1 MRTLEAWRVL
11 GLPSTPT
18 VEAVKQAYRGLAKS
32 LHPDAAGGTAKPAAF
47 ARLTEAY
54 EVALSEASAANRH
67 GATRSRQSSPPPPRQ
82 RSAPRRD
89 AAPRD
94 PEARG
99 ARPRATPGS
108 TTYDG
113 AGPEDGD
120 QPWDGAEWVG
130 ADSGTYWRV
139 NPKEYADPRK
149 HGAEYRARG
158 KRPVRRDRSEQ
169 RVSPTEAAYVTE
181 EERGLAPVRWPS
193 TVWRLFYALAGWL
206 PWLALPMSPLAIGV
220 ELLLLGLFLQE
231 WLWRG
236 QTLGK
241 RIFILRTVDHAT
253 QATPTFM
260 ACLLRSFWK
269 AAFVT
274 LYNPLTIV
282 IGLIN
287 FHVPLFRYD
296 RRSWHDMLSRTY
308 VIDAK
313 QNRTQQ
319 G

>member
-1 MRTLEAWRVL
+1 MPQARMRALEAWRVL
-11 GLPSTPT
+11 GLPSAPT

-67 GATRSRQSSPPPPRQ
+67 GATRSRPSSPPPPRQ

-89 AAPRD
+89 AAPRE

-99 ARPRATPGS
+99 TRPRATPGS

-169 RVSPTEAAYVTE
+169 RVSPSEAAYATQ
-181 EERGLAPVRWPS
+181 EERALTSDRWPS
-193 TVWRLFYALAGWL
+193 MAFRLFYALVGCL
-206 PWLALPMSPLAIGV
+206 PWLALQMSPLTISA
-220 ELLLLGLFLQE
+220 ELLLLGLFLLAPRAAWAAAHGTAALLLVAAA
-231 WLWRG
+231 WL
-236 QTLGK
+236 TLG
-241 RIFILRTVDHAT
+241 L
-253 QATPTFM
+253 
-260 ACLLRSFWK
+260 
-269 AAFVT
+269 
-274 LYNPLTIV
+274 
-282 IGLIN
+282 IGL
-287 FHVPLFRYD
+287 PLPGAGD
-296 RRSWHDMLSRTY
+296 
-308 VIDAK
+308 
-313 QNRTQQ
+313 TQLLA
-319 G
+319 GAIWAAVYLLGALLAAAGRLRARPWLTPHAG

>member
-1 MRTLEAWRVL
+1 MPQARMRTLEAWRVL
-11 GLPSTPT
+11 GLPSAPT

-67 GATRSRQSSPPPPRQ
+67 GATRSRPSSPPPPRQ
-82 RSAPRRD
+82 RSAPQRE
-89 AAPRD
+89 AAPRE

-99 ARPRATPGS
+99 TRPRATPGS

-169 RVSPTEAAYVTE
+169 RSSQVGAAYATE
-181 EERGLAPVRWPS
+181 EGRALAPDRWPS
-193 TVWRLFYALAGWL
+193 MAFRLFYALVGCL
-206 PWLALPMSPLAIGV
+206 PWLALRMSPLTIGA
-220 ELLLLGLFLQE
+220 ELLLLGLFLLVPRAAWAAAHGTAALLLVAAA
-231 WLWRG
+231 WL
-236 QTLGK
+236 TLG
-241 RIFILRTVDHAT
+241 L
-253 QATPTFM
+253 
-260 ACLLRSFWK
+260 
-269 AAFVT
+269 
-274 LYNPLTIV
+274 
-282 IGLIN
+282 IGL
-287 FHVPLFRYD
+287 PLPGSGD
-296 RRSWHDMLSRTY
+296 
-308 VIDAK
+308 
-313 QNRTQQ
+313 TQLLA
-319 G
+319 GAIWAAIYLLGALLAAAGRLRARPWLTPHAG

>member
-11 GLPSTPT
+11 GLPSAPT

-67 GATRSRQSSPPPPRQ
+67 GATRSRPSSPPPPPRQ
-82 RSAPRRD
+82 RSAPQRD
-89 AAPRD
+89 AAPRE

-99 ARPRATPGS
+99 TRPRATPGS

-169 RVSPTEAAYVTE
+169 RSSQVGAAYATE
-181 EERGLAPVRWPS
+181 EGRALTLDRWPS
-193 TVWRLFYALAGWL
+193 MAFRLFYALVGCL
-206 PWLALPMSPLAIGV
+206 PWLALQMSPLTISA
-220 ELLLLGLFLQE
+220 ELLLLGLFLLVPRAAWAAAHGTAALLLVAAA
-231 WLWRG
+231 WL
-236 QTLGK
+236 TLG
-241 RIFILRTVDHAT
+241 L
-253 QATPTFM
+253 
-260 ACLLRSFWK
+260 
-269 AAFVT
+269 
-274 LYNPLTIV
+274 
-282 IGLIN
+282 IGL
-287 FHVPLFRYD
+287 PLPGSGD
-296 RRSWHDMLSRTY
+296 
-308 VIDAK
+308 
-313 QNRTQQ
+313 TQLLA
-319 G
+319 GAIWAAVYLLGALLAAAGRLRARPWLTPHAG

>member
-11 GLPSTPT
+11 GLPSAPT

-54 EVALSEASAANRH
+54 EVALNEASAANRH
-67 GATRSRQSSPPPPRQ
+67 GETKPKPSSPPPPRQ

-89 AAPRD
+89 AAPRE
-94 PEARG
+94 PEAHG
-99 ARPRATPGS
+99 ARLRATPGS

-169 RVSPTEAAYVTE
+169 RSSQVGAVYATE
-181 EERGLAPVRWPS
+181 EGRALTPDRWPS
-193 TVWRLFYALAGWL
+193 MAFRLFYALVGCL
-206 PWLALPMSPLAIGV
+206 PWLALRMSPLTISA
-220 ELLLLGLFLQE
+220 ELLLLGLLLLVPRAAWAAAHGTAALLLVAAA
-231 WLWRG
+231 WL
-236 QTLGK
+236 TLG
-241 RIFILRTVDHAT
+241 L
-253 QATPTFM
+253 
-260 ACLLRSFWK
+260 
-269 AAFVT
+269 
-274 LYNPLTIV
+274 
-282 IGLIN
+282 IGL
-287 FHVPLFRYD
+287 PLPG
-296 RRSWHDMLSRTY
+296 SG
-308 VIDAK
+308 DA
-313 QNRTQQ
+313 QLLAGAIWAAVYLLGALLAAAGRLRARPWLTPHA

>member
-1 MRTLEAWRVL
+1 MPQARMRTLEAWRVL
-11 GLPSTPT
+11 GLPSAPT

-54 EVALSEASAANRH
+54 EVALNEASAANRH
-67 GATRSRQSSPPPPRQ
+67 GETKPKPSSPPPPRQ

-89 AAPRD
+89 AAPRE
-94 PEARG
+94 PEAHG
-99 ARPRATPGS
+99 ARLRATPGS

-169 RVSPTEAAYVTE
+169 RSSHVGAAYATE
-181 EERGLAPVRWPS
+181 EGRALAPDRWPS
-193 TVWRLFYALAGWL
+193 MAFRLFYALVGCL
-206 PWLALPMSPLAIGV
+206 PWLALRMSPLTISA
-220 ELLLLGLFLQE
+220 ELLLLGLLLLVPRAAWAAAHGTAALLLVAAA
-231 WLWRG
+231 WL
-236 QTLGK
+236 TLG
-241 RIFILRTVDHAT
+241 L
-253 QATPTFM
+253 
-260 ACLLRSFWK
+260 
-269 AAFVT
+269 
-274 LYNPLTIV
+274 
-282 IGLIN
+282 IGL
-287 FHVPLFRYD
+287 PLPG
-296 RRSWHDMLSRTY
+296 SG
-308 VIDAK
+308 DA
-313 QNRTQQ
+313 QLLAGAIWAAVYLLGALLAAAGRLRARPWLTPHA

>member
-1 MRTLEAWRVL
+1 MPQARMRTLEAWRVL

-67 GATRSRQSSPPPPRQ
+67 GATRSRPSSPPPPRQ

-89 AAPRD
+89 AAPRE

-99 ARPRATPGS
+99 TRPRATPGS

-220 ELLLLGLFLQE
+220 ELLLLGLFLLVPRVAWAAAHGTAALLMVAAA
-231 WLWRG
+231 WL
-236 QTLGK
+236 
-241 RIFILRTVDHAT
+241 
-253 QATPTFM
+253 
-260 ACLLRSFWK
+260 
-269 AAFVT
+269 AFG
-274 LYNPLTIV
+274 L
-282 IGLIN
+282 IGL
-287 FHVPLFRYD
+287 PLPGSDETQLLAGAICAALYLLGALLAAAGRFRA
-296 RRSWHDMLSRTY
+296 RPWHTPH
-308 VIDAK
+308 A
-313 QNRTQQ
+313 

>member
-1 MRTLEAWRVL
+1 MHALEAWRVL
-11 GLPSTPT
+11 GLPSAPT

-67 GATRSRQSSPPPPRQ
+67 GATRSRQSSPPPPPPPRQ

-89 AAPRD
+89 AAPRE

-99 ARPRATPGS
+99 TRPRATPGS

-169 RVSPTEAAYVTE
+169 RVSPSEAAYATQ
-181 EERGLAPVRWPS
+181 EERALTSDRWPS
-193 TVWRLFYALAGWL
+193 MAFRLFYALVGCL
-206 PWLALPMSPLAIGV
+206 PWLALQMSPLTISA
-220 ELLLLGLFLQE
+220 ELLLLGLFLLAPRAAWAAAHGTAALLLVAAA
-231 WLWRG
+231 WL
-236 QTLGK
+236 TLG
-241 RIFILRTVDHAT
+241 L
-253 QATPTFM
+253 
-260 ACLLRSFWK
+260 
-269 AAFVT
+269 
-274 LYNPLTIV
+274 
-282 IGLIN
+282 IGL
-287 FHVPLFRYD
+287 PLPGAGD
-296 RRSWHDMLSRTY
+296 
-308 VIDAK
+308 
-313 QNRTQQ
+313 TQLLA
-319 G
+319 GAIWAAVYLLGALLAAAGRLRARPWLTPHAG

>member
-11 GLPSTPT
+11 GLPSAPT

-54 EVALSEASAANRH
+54 EVALNEASAANRH
-67 GATRSRQSSPPPPRQ
+67 GETKPKPSSPPPPRQ

-89 AAPRD
+89 AAPRE
-94 PEARG
+94 PEAHG
-99 ARPRATPGS
+99 ARLRATPGS

-113 AGPEDGD
+113 AGPEDSD

-169 RVSPTEAAYVTE
+169 RSSQAGAAYATE
-181 EERGLAPVRWPS
+181 EERALVLERWPS
-193 TVWRLFYALAGWL
+193 MVWRLFYALVGSL
-206 PWLALPMSPLAIGV
+206 PWLALPMSPLTAGV
-220 ELLLLGLFLQE
+220 ELLLLGLFILTPRAAWVAAHGTAVLLLVAAV
-231 WLWRG
+231 WLA
-236 QTLGK
+236 LG
-241 RIFILRTVDHAT
+241 L
-253 QATPTFM
+253 
-260 ACLLRSFWK
+260 
-269 AAFVT
+269 
-274 LYNPLTIV
+274 
-282 IGLIN
+282 IGL
-287 FHVPLFRYD
+287 PLPGGGD
-296 RRSWHDMLSRTY
+296 
-308 VIDAK
+308 
-313 QNRTQQ
+313 TQLIA
-319 G
+319 GAIWAALYLLGALLAAAGRLRARPWLTPHAG

>member
-11 GLPSTPT
+11 GLPSAPT

-67 GATRSRQSSPPPPRQ
+67 GEPRFRPSSPPPPRQ

-89 AAPRD
+89 AAPRE
-94 PEARG
+94 PEAHG

-169 RVSPTEAAYVTE
+169 RSSQVGAAYATE
-181 EERGLAPVRWPS
+181 EGRALTSDRWPS
-193 TVWRLFYALAGWL
+193 MAFRLFYALVGCL
-206 PWLALPMSPLAIGV
+206 PWLALQMSPLTISA
-220 ELLLLGLFLQE
+220 ELLLLGLFLLVPRAAWAAAHGTAALLLVAAA
-231 WLWRG
+231 WL
-236 QTLGK
+236 TLG
-241 RIFILRTVDHAT
+241 L
-253 QATPTFM
+253 
-260 ACLLRSFWK
+260 
-269 AAFVT
+269 
-274 LYNPLTIV
+274 
-282 IGLIN
+282 IGL
-287 FHVPLFRYD
+287 PPPGAGDTQLFAGAIWAAVYLLGALLAAAGRL
-296 RRSWHDMLSRTY
+296 RARPWLTPH
-308 VIDAK
+308 A
-313 QNRTQQ
+313 

>member
-11 GLPSTPT
+11 GLPSAPT

-67 GATRSRQSSPPPPRQ
+67 GEPRLRSSSPPPPRQ

-89 AAPRD
+89 AAPRE
-94 PEARG
+94 PEAHG
-99 ARPRATPGS
+99 ARLRATPGS

-169 RVSPTEAAYVTE
+169 RSSQDGAAYATE
-181 EERGLAPVRWPS
+181 EGPALAPDRWPS
-193 TVWRLFYALAGWL
+193 MSFRLFYALVGCL
-206 PWLALPMSPLAIGV
+206 PWLALRMSPLTIAA
-220 ELLLLGLFLQE
+220 ELLLLGLFLLVPRAAWAAAHGTAALLLVAAA
-231 WLWRG
+231 WL
-236 QTLGK
+236 TLG
-241 RIFILRTVDHAT
+241 L
-253 QATPTFM
+253 
-260 ACLLRSFWK
+260 
-269 AAFVT
+269 
-274 LYNPLTIV
+274 
-282 IGLIN
+282 IGL
-287 FHVPLFRYD
+287 PLPGSGD
-296 RRSWHDMLSRTY
+296 
-308 VIDAK
+308 
-313 QNRTQQ
+313 TQLLA
-319 G
+319 GAIWAAIYLLGALLAAAGRLRARPWLTPHAG

>member
-1 MRTLEAWRVL
+1 MPQARLRTLEAWRIL
-11 GLPSTPT
+11 GVPSTPT
-18 VEAVKQAYRGLAKS
+18 VEEVKQAYRGLAKS

-67 GATRSRQSSPPPPRQ
+67 GATRSRPSSPPPPPRQ
-82 RSAPRRD
+82 RSAPQRD
-89 AAPRD
+89 AAPRE

-99 ARPRATPGS
+99 TRPRATPGS

-169 RVSPTEAAYVTE
+169 RSSQVGAAYATE
-181 EERGLAPVRWPS
+181 EGRALTSDRWPS
-193 TVWRLFYALAGWL
+193 MAFRLFYALVGCL
-206 PWLALPMSPLAIGV
+206 PWLALRMSPLTISA
-220 ELLLLGLFLQE
+220 ELLLLGLLLLVPRAAWAAAHGTAALLLVAAA
-231 WLWRG
+231 WL
-236 QTLGK
+236 TLG
-241 RIFILRTVDHAT
+241 L
-253 QATPTFM
+253 
-260 ACLLRSFWK
+260 
-269 AAFVT
+269 
-274 LYNPLTIV
+274 
-282 IGLIN
+282 IGL
-287 FHVPLFRYD
+287 PLPG
-296 RRSWHDMLSRTY
+296 SG
-308 VIDAK
+308 DA
-313 QNRTQQ
+313 QLLAGAIWAAVYLLGALLAAAGRLRARPWLTPHA

>member
-1 MRTLEAWRVL
+1 MPQARMRTLEAWRVL
-11 GLPSTPT
+11 GLPSAPT

-54 EVALSEASAANRH
+54 EVALNEASAANRH
-67 GATRSRQSSPPPPRQ
+67 GETKPKPSSPPPPRQ

-89 AAPRD
+89 AAPRE
-94 PEARG
+94 PEAHG
-99 ARPRATPGS
+99 ARLRATPGS

-169 RVSPTEAAYVTE
+169 RSSQVGAAYATE
-181 EERGLAPVRWPS
+181 EGRALTPDRWPS
-193 TVWRLFYALAGWL
+193 MAFRLFYALVGCL
-206 PWLALPMSPLAIGV
+206 PWLALQMSPLTISA
-220 ELLLLGLFLQE
+220 ELLLLGLFLLVPRAAWAAAHGTAALLLVAAA
-231 WLWRG
+231 WL
-236 QTLGK
+236 TLG
-241 RIFILRTVDHAT
+241 L
-253 QATPTFM
+253 
-260 ACLLRSFWK
+260 
-269 AAFVT
+269 
-274 LYNPLTIV
+274 
-282 IGLIN
+282 IGL
-287 FHVPLFRYD
+287 PLPGSGD
-296 RRSWHDMLSRTY
+296 
-308 VIDAK
+308 
-313 QNRTQQ
+313 TQLLA
-319 G
+319 GAIWAAVYLLGALLAAAGRLRARPWLTPHAG

>member
-11 GLPSTPT
+11 GLPSAPT

-54 EVALSEASAANRH
+54 EVALNEASAANRH
-67 GATRSRQSSPPPPRQ
+67 GETKPKPSSPPPPRQ

-89 AAPRD
+89 AAPRE
-94 PEARG
+94 PEAHG
-99 ARPRATPGS
+99 ARLRATPGS

-169 RVSPTEAAYVTE
+169 RSSHVGAAYATE
-181 EERGLAPVRWPS
+181 EGRALAPDRWPS
-193 TVWRLFYALAGWL
+193 MAFRLFYALVGCL
-206 PWLALPMSPLAIGV
+206 PWLALQMSPLTISA
-220 ELLLLGLFLQE
+220 ELLLLGLFLLVPRAAWAAAHGTAALLLVAAA
-231 WLWRG
+231 WL
-236 QTLGK
+236 TLG
-241 RIFILRTVDHAT
+241 L
-253 QATPTFM
+253 
-260 ACLLRSFWK
+260 
-269 AAFVT
+269 
-274 LYNPLTIV
+274 
-282 IGLIN
+282 IGL
-287 FHVPLFRYD
+287 PLPG
-296 RRSWHDMLSRTY
+296 SG
-308 VIDAK
+308 DA
-313 QNRTQQ
+313 QLLAGAIWAAVYLLGALLAAAGRLRARPWLTPHA

>member
-1 MRTLEAWRVL
+1 MPQARMRTLEAWRVL
-11 GLPSTPT
+11 GLPSAPT

-54 EVALSEASAANRH
+54 EVALNEASAANRH
-67 GATRSRQSSPPPPRQ
+67 GETKPKPSSPPPPRQ

-89 AAPRD
+89 AAPRE
-94 PEARG
+94 PEAHG
-99 ARPRATPGS
+99 ARLRATPGS

-169 RVSPTEAAYVTE
+169 RSSQVGAAYATE
-181 EERGLAPVRWPS
+181 EGRALTPDRWPS
-193 TVWRLFYALAGWL
+193 MAFRLFYALVGCL
-206 PWLALPMSPLAIGV
+206 PWLALRMSPLTISA
-220 ELLLLGLFLQE
+220 ELLLLGLLLLVPRAAWAAAHGTAALLLVAAA
-231 WLWRG
+231 WL
-236 QTLGK
+236 TLG
-241 RIFILRTVDHAT
+241 L
-253 QATPTFM
+253 
-260 ACLLRSFWK
+260 
-269 AAFVT
+269 
-274 LYNPLTIV
+274 
-282 IGLIN
+282 IGL
-287 FHVPLFRYD
+287 PLPG
-296 RRSWHDMLSRTY
+296 SG
-308 VIDAK
+308 DA
-313 QNRTQQ
+313 QLLAGAIWAAVYLLGALLAAAGRLRARPWLTPHA

>member
-1 MRTLEAWRVL
+1 MPQARMRTLEAWRVL
-11 GLPSTPT
+11 GVPSTPT

-67 GATRSRQSSPPPPRQ
+67 VATRSRPSSPPPPRQ
-82 RSAPRRD
+82 RSAPQRD
-89 AAPRD
+89 AAPRE

-99 ARPRATPGS
+99 TRPRATPGS

-181 EERGLAPVRWPS
+181 EERGLAPVHWPS

-220 ELLLLGLFLQE
+220 ELLLLGLFLLVPRAAWAAAHGTATLLLVVAA
-231 WLWRG
+231 WL
-236 QTLGK
+236 TLG
-241 RIFILRTVDHAT
+241 L
-253 QATPTFM
+253 
-260 ACLLRSFWK
+260 
-269 AAFVT
+269 
-274 LYNPLTIV
+274 
-282 IGLIN
+282 IGL
-287 FHVPLFRYD
+287 PLPGAGDTQLLAGAIWAVVYLVGALLAAAGRL
-296 RRSWHDMLSRTY
+296 RARPWHTPH
-308 VIDAK
+308 A
-313 QNRTQQ
+313 

>member
-11 GLPSTPT
+11 GLPSAPT

-67 GATRSRQSSPPPPRQ
+67 GEPRFRPSSPPPPRQ

-89 AAPRD
+89 AAPRE
-94 PEARG
+94 PEAHG

-169 RVSPTEAAYVTE
+169 RSSQVGAAYATE
-181 EERGLAPVRWPS
+181 EGRALTPDRWPS
-193 TVWRLFYALAGWL
+193 MAFRLFYALVGCL
-206 PWLALPMSPLAIGV
+206 PWLALQMSPLTISA
-220 ELLLLGLFLQE
+220 ELLLLGLFLLVPRAAWAAAHGTAALLLVAAA
-231 WLWRG
+231 WL
-236 QTLGK
+236 TLG
-241 RIFILRTVDHAT
+241 L
-253 QATPTFM
+253 
-260 ACLLRSFWK
+260 
-269 AAFVT
+269 
-274 LYNPLTIV
+274 
-282 IGLIN
+282 IGL
-287 FHVPLFRYD
+287 PLPGSGD
-296 RRSWHDMLSRTY
+296 
-308 VIDAK
+308 
-313 QNRTQQ
+313 TQLLA
-319 G
+319 GAIWAAVYLLGALLAAAGRLRARPWLTPHAG

>member
-1 MRTLEAWRVL
+1 MPQARMRTLEAWRVL
-11 GLPSTPT
+11 GLPSAPT

-67 GATRSRQSSPPPPRQ
+67 GATRSRPSSPPPPPRQ
-82 RSAPRRD
+82 RSAPQRD
-89 AAPRD
+89 AAPRE

-99 ARPRATPGS
+99 TRPRATPGS

-113 AGPEDGD
+113 ARPEDGD

-169 RVSPTEAAYVTE
+169 RSSQVGAAYATE
-181 EERGLAPVRWPS
+181 EGRALTSDRWPS
-193 TVWRLFYALAGWL
+193 MAFRLFYALVGCL
-206 PWLALPMSPLAIGV
+206 PWLALQMSPLTISA
-220 ELLLLGLFLQE
+220 ELLLLGLFLLAPRAAWAAAHGTAALLLVAAA
-231 WLWRG
+231 WL
-236 QTLGK
+236 TLG
-241 RIFILRTVDHAT
+241 L
-253 QATPTFM
+253 
-260 ACLLRSFWK
+260 
-269 AAFVT
+269 
-274 LYNPLTIV
+274 
-282 IGLIN
+282 IGL
-287 FHVPLFRYD
+287 PLPGSGD
-296 RRSWHDMLSRTY
+296 
-308 VIDAK
+308 
-313 QNRTQQ
+313 TQLLA
-319 G
+319 GAIWAAVYLLGALLAAAGRLRARPWLTPHAG

>member
-11 GLPSTPT
+11 GLPSAPT

-67 GATRSRQSSPPPPRQ
+67 GATRSRPSSPPPPPRQ
-82 RSAPRRD
+82 RSAPQRD
-89 AAPRD
+89 AAPRE

-99 ARPRATPGS
+99 TRPRATPGS

-169 RVSPTEAAYVTE
+169 RSSQVGAAYATE
-181 EERGLAPVRWPS
+181 EGRALTPDRWPS
-193 TVWRLFYALAGWL
+193 MAFRLFYALVGCL
-206 PWLALPMSPLAIGV
+206 PWLALQMSPLTISA
-220 ELLLLGLFLQE
+220 ELLLLGLFLLVPRAAWAAAHGTAALLLVAAA
-231 WLWRG
+231 WL
-236 QTLGK
+236 TLG
-241 RIFILRTVDHAT
+241 L
-253 QATPTFM
+253 
-260 ACLLRSFWK
+260 
-269 AAFVT
+269 
-274 LYNPLTIV
+274 
-282 IGLIN
+282 IGL
-287 FHVPLFRYD
+287 PLPGSGD
-296 RRSWHDMLSRTY
+296 
-308 VIDAK
+308 
-313 QNRTQQ
+313 TQLLA
-319 G
+319 GAIWAAVYLLGALLAAAGRLRARPWLTPHAG

>member
-1 MRTLEAWRVL
+1 MPQARMRTLEAWRVL

-67 GATRSRQSSPPPPRQ
+67 GATRSRPSSPPPPRQ

-89 AAPRD
+89 AAPRE

-99 ARPRATPGS
+99 TRPRATPGS

-169 RVSPTEAAYVTE
+169 RVSPSEAAYATQ
-181 EERGLAPVRWPS
+181 EERALTSDRWPS
-193 TVWRLFYALAGWL
+193 MAFRLFYALVGCL
-206 PWLALPMSPLAIGV
+206 PWLALQMSPLTISA
-220 ELLLLGLFLQE
+220 ELLLLGLFLLAPRAAWAAAHGTAALLLVAAA
-231 WLWRG
+231 WL
-236 QTLGK
+236 TLG
-241 RIFILRTVDHAT
+241 L
-253 QATPTFM
+253 
-260 ACLLRSFWK
+260 
-269 AAFVT
+269 
-274 LYNPLTIV
+274 
-282 IGLIN
+282 IGL
-287 FHVPLFRYD
+287 PLPGAGD
-296 RRSWHDMLSRTY
+296 
-308 VIDAK
+308 
-313 QNRTQQ
+313 TQLLA
-319 G
+319 GAIWAAVYLLGALLAAAGRLRARPWLTPHAG